1 MRRFL
6 SGGDVPG
13 ASGGFGPLFSLQGH
27 VALLPLVR
35 VGAYLSHDSA
45 PTNGPEPAKQITSA
59 GLRVKFTPPWP
70 RGEWRAWAFLGFGY
84 AGVYAPSYH
93 PKLQSPGAGS
103 PEEVYAPG
111 SGGAFL
117 EIPLGIGVGYMIRK
131 PWQVTAELGTRLGAA
146 FGGSLYR
153 ARPAYTPSG
162 LPVDLAP
169 LGNDSAAVFLTIG
182 VSLDL

>member
-1 MRRFL
+1 MAKVRPWTIAPFVLLWANGAAAQVRWDLGASAGVMRRFL

-13 ASGGFGPLFSLQGH
+13 ASGGFGPLLSLQGH
-27 VALLPLVR
+27 VALLPLLR
-35 VGAYLSHDSA
+35 VGAYLSHDVA

-70 RGEWRAWAFLGFGY
+70 RGEWRAWAFLGLGY

-93 PKLQSPGAGS
+93 PKLRPAGAGA

-117 EIPLGIGVGYMIRK
+117 EVQPCCGR
-131 PWQVTAELGTRLGAA
+131 T
-146 FGGSLYR
+146 
-153 ARPAYTPSG
+153 
-162 LPVDLAP
+162 
-169 LGNDSAAVFLTIG
+169 
-182 VSLDL
+182 